1 MHSWDKLFIVSRKRW
16 LIEAKSRLEMDRDW
30 GAGMISDC
38 LMGPGYFGR
47 EWSLV
52 VMKMTWD

>member
-30 GAGMISDC
+30 GEGMRSDC

-52 VMKMTWD
+52 VIK